1 MATGTITTIILIAII
16 ANVAL
21 MSLIVIPVLRRR
33 RERSAAVQ
41 AAPPETAD
49 DARADDGRAEDARAD
64 DARADDARARALET
78 DDTTP
83 DEGPDAAFV
92 EPTADGLASAIGHEP
107 VGERDDDIL
116 MDAGEPGTDMD
127 TFDHG
132 SDRPGPLSLP
142 DDGGWTDDLAAYV
155 VTTHPGEGA
164 PNASPAQASASTI
177 DHGPDPDALSDP
189 VTGLD
194 GPAAWSHALAQEGAR
209 ASRYRRPVAVVITEL
224 DGIGRLEE
232 RFGQGAG
239 DRLIPPVAEALRRNA
254 RSADTVA
261 RLDRVRFGLLLPE
274 TDEIQAINL
283 VERIRSACD
292 LWLQAG
298 AVAMRPSIGW
308 ASPPIGGDLADALRE
323 AEERMYR
330 EQHRPAA

>member
-1 MATGTITTIILIAII
+1 MASGTIETIILIAII

-21 MSLIVIPVLRRR
+21 MSFIVIPMIRRR
-33 RERSAAVQ
+33 RQRPSISEAT
-41 AAPPETAD
+41 PPGIDDRRDEATEAIEATGATEAD
-49 DARADDGRAEDARAD
+49 DADLVAELDDNAGLVAELAD
-64 DARADDARARALET
+64 DADPLGELEAGT
-78 DDTTP
+78 LT
-83 DEGPDAAFV
+83 
-92 EPTADGLASAIGHEP
+92 
-107 VGERDDDIL
+107 
-116 MDAGEPGTDMD
+116 DAGEPGTDMD

-132 SDRPGPLSLP
+132 SDRPGPLSMP

-155 VTTHPGEGA
+155 TTSHPVGDA
-164 PNASPAQASASTI
+164 PITSPAHAPASNR
-177 DHGPDPDALSDP
+177 DPGPDPDALSDP

-224 DGIGRLEE
+224 DGIARLEE
-232 RFGQGAG
+232 RFGPGAG

-298 AVAMRPSIGW
+298 AVAMRLSIGW
-308 ASPPIGGDLADALRE
+308 ASPPIGGDLSDALRE
-323 AEERMYR
+323 AEQRMYR

>member
-1 MATGTITTIILIAII
+1 MASGTIETIILIAII

-21 MSLIVIPVLRRR
+21 MSFIVIPMIRRR
-33 RERSAAVQ
+33 RQRQLPSEAT
-41 AAPPETAD
+41 PPGID
-49 DARADDGRAEDARAD
+49 D
-64 DARADDARARALET
+64 RARDEATGATEV
-78 DDTTP
+78 DDTGLVAELDDTDP
-83 DEGPDAAFV
+83 LGEFQGDAIA
-92 EPTADGLASAIGHEP
+92 
-107 VGERDDDIL
+107 
-116 MDAGEPGTDMD
+116 DAGEPGTDMD

-132 SDRPGPLSLP
+132 SDRPGSLSLP

-155 VTTHPGEGA
+155 ATPHPGDDA
-164 PNASPAQASASTI
+164 PTASTTQVRTSSL

-232 RFGQGAG
+232 RFGPGAG

-261 RLDRVRFGLLLPE
+261 RLDRVRFGLPLPE

-298 AVAMRPSIGW
+298 AVAMRLSIGW
-308 ASPPIGGDLADALRE
+308 ASPPIGGDLSDALRE
-323 AEERMYR
+323 AEQRMYR